1 MEQAV
6 VSLVRHD
13 GTQVRGS
20 QTPVIELRAADVH
33 AGVAPWSIAGLEPGV
48 YNFSVIVSGEAG
60 DGGPTR
66 KFIRASREFTIT
78 IE

>member
-1 MEQAV
+1 M
-6 VSLVRHD
+6 
-13 GTQVRGS
+13 
-20 QTPVIELRAADVH
+20 
-33 AGVAPWSIAGLEPGV
+33 EPGV
-48 YNFSVIVSGEAG
+48 YNFSVIVSGEAV